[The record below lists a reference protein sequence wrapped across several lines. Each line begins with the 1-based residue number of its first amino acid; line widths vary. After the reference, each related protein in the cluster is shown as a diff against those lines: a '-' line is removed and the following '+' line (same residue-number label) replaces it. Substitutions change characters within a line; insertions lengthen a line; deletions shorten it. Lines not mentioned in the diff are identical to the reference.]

1 MEFFVYILE
10 NKSKTKLYTGMTNDL
25 ERRVGEHNGV
35 GGAKATRPGRPWTLV
50 YQERFEFREHA
61 LKREAHIKRLCR
73 SAKQRLVETQGK
85 IGA

>member
-1 MEFFVYILE
+1 MEFYVYILE
-10 NKSKTKLYTGMTNDL
+10 NSSKTKLYTGMTNDL

-50 YQERFEFREHA
+50 YQEQFELKAHA

-85 IGA
+85 TDA